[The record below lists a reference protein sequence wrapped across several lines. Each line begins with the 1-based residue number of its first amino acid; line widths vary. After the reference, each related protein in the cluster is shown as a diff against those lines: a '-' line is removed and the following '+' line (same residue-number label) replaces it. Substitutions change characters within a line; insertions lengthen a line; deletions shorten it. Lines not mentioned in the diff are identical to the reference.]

1 MKKFLIK
8 CLVIQVDRE
17 HVLWQTRVKQ
27 SPIIESSG
35 QGAAVERLS
44 KTHVLHE
51 SVLPPKTHADAINLF
66 TDLPSPKINHSPAPS
81 GQKIPLYDVA
91 HSRAGDKGNDLNF
104 SIVPHFAPDIERLK
118 LIITPQWVKEVVS
131 TLLNTSSFPNSD
143 SNDKDKWVDE
153 HVKVEIYEVKG
164 IQSLNVV
171 VRNILDG
178 GVNCSRRIDRHGKTI
193 SDLILCQRVVLPP

>member
-1 MKKFLIK
+1 MIK
-8 CLVIQVDRE
+8 RCLVFQVDRE
-17 HVLWQTRVKQ
+17 HILWRSGVKQ
-27 SPIIESSG
+27 TLIIKSHD
-35 QGAAVERLS
+35 QGICSEDLT
-44 KTHVLHE
+44 KTNVLHE
-51 SVLPPKTHADAINLF
+51 YCLPPMDHVD
-66 TDLPSPKINHSPAPS
+66 TDNFCTDVSTPKIIHYPAPS

-104 SIVPHFAPDIERLK
+104 SIIPYFASDIERLK

-131 TLLNTSSFPNSD
+131 TLLSTSSF
-143 SNDKDKWVDE
+143 SNTDGAKDTDTWIDE
-153 HVKVEIYEVKG
+153 HVNVEIYDVKG